1 MNLQGIILSK
11 KSPFPKMS
19 HIIQF
24 YLYNILKFQ
33 KFRNRGLVIA
43 IDLGLERK
51 AKRVVVQF

>member
-51 AKRVVVQF
+51 AKRVVV